1 MIKEDIMKRF
11 VIALLA
17 TAFILGIG
25 IGSASAASSSTSLK
39 QGEVGMSVDVN
50 NDFVLSGRYFIL
62 NDLAVIAQFGFGIKG
77 EDGEGTDIG
86 IGGGVRKY
94 LRTDDLAPFV
104 GGSIFYRS
112 TQDGDVKNLAVLGEF
127 GAEYFLHKQFS
138 VEGSVGFG
146 YLRDETTNAVGT
158 TTTVTTVGTQ
168 RFGLSLNFYFF

>member
-1 MIKEDIMKRF
+1 MIEEDYMKR
-11 VIALLA
+11 VIIAAAAAVL
-17 TAFILGIG
+17 ILGIG
-25 IGSASAASSSTSLK
+25 IGSASAANSLK
-39 QGEVGMSVDVN
+39 RGEVGMSVDVN
-50 NDFVLSGRYFIL
+50 NDFVLGGRYFIL
-62 NDLAVIAQFGFGIKG
+62 NDLAVIGQFGFGIKG

-94 LRTDDLAPFV
+94 LKNDDLAPFV

-146 YLRDETTNAVGT
+146 YLRDETTNAVGAK
-158 TTTVTTVGTQ
+158 TTVTTVGTQ